1 VGEVGHQIHRDVV
14 EEGLL
19 NHKVAE
25 ELPHQK
31 EEAEELPQTGQVDL
45 TIQVVVHITG
55 VEHLL
60 SSQAA
65 LVLTVWH
72 QTS

>member
-1 VGEVGHQIHRDVV
+1 VGEVEHQIRRVVV
-14 EEGLL
+14 EEGLQ
-19 NHKVAE
+19 NHKVAV

-31 EEAEELPQTGQVDL
+31 AEDVESPQTGQVDL
-45 TIQVVVHITG
+45 ITQVVVHITG

-65 LVLTVWH
+65 QVLTVWH